1 MDSQSLIDKAI
12 LEKSVPLFWFLY
24 ELATLVNNADNI
36 DKLET
41 YFQSNNDYKKA
52 IDLTLDELIKK
63 IKKVEEGKK
72 GKYVKPFHNRI
83 GNGINFHCLMNLE
96 GDLFEITQKPVV
108 SVMPDNIDYLS
119 NTKGS
124 IRFLI
129 SPKQKMLA
137 IIEHQGQND
146 FDKCCLFKYSLTKGE
161 FSIEPYEGFIQGILE
176 EYPNNPIIIYRSTN
190 GELLFWD
197 GKSANPQPYIE
208 NTLIYKINPLL
219 KKLLQCLFS

>member
-12 LEKSVPLFWFLY
+12 LEKSIPLFWFLN
-24 ELATLVNNADNI
+24 ELSTLVNKADNI
-36 DKLET
+36 DKLEN
-41 YFQSNNDYKKA
+41 YFQTNNDYKKA
-52 IDLTLDELIKK
+52 IDLTLGELIKK
-63 IKKVEEGKK
+63 IEKIEKGKK
-72 GKYVKPFHNRI
+72 GKNVKPFHNRI

-96 GDLFEITQKPVV
+96 DDLFEITQKPVG

-161 FSIEPYEGFIQGILE
+161 FSIEPYGDSIQGIME
-176 EYPNNPIIIYRSTN
+176 VYPNNLIIIYMSTN

-197 GKSANPQPYIE
+197 CKHNPQPYIE
-208 NTLIYKINPLL
+208 NTPIYKKYPLL
-219 KKLLQCLFS
+219 ANVLSYIG